1 MQDFIEKYKK
11 KNLFTHISLLS
22 LSFILAL
29 SIHVFL
35 KDSSFTQN
43 LKWNVLEQTTFSENT
58 GDLSLQTISNESQA
72 VMLNKKLQNISR
84 LSFSLSFNPE
94 NLTILSVLPS
104 ENIPSSVEI
113 ISNTPGFVT
122 VLASF
127 KTPISAENPVEL
139 FRIQTEKKDD
149 TISFI
154 NLIQANTTST
164 SNEISDL
171 SSSGIDF

>member
-11 KNLFTHISLLS
+11 KNLFTHISLIS
-22 LSFILAL
+22 LSFVLAL
-29 SIHVFL
+29 SIHIFL
-35 KDSSFTQN
+35 KDTSFTQN
-43 LKWNVLEQTTFSENT
+43 LKWNVLEWTTFSEDM
-58 GDLSLQTISNESQA
+58 GDISLQTLSDESQS
-72 VMLNKKLQNISR
+72 VVLNKKLQNISR

-94 NLTILSVLPS
+94 NLNILSVLPS
-104 ENIPSSVEI
+104 ENTKSNIEI

-127 KTPISAENPVEL
+127 ETPISIETPTEL
-139 FRIQTEKKDD
+139 FRVQTQKKDE

-154 NLIQANTTST
+154 NLIQANITNT
-164 SNEISDL
+164 SNEILNL